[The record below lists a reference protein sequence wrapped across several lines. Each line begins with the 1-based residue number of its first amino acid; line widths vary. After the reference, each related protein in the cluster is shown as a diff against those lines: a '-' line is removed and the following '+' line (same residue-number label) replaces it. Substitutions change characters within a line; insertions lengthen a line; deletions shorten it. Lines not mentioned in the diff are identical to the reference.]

1 VRSLAH
7 HTLFKE
13 KTMLQNLRDK
23 AQGWIAW
30 IIIGLIAI
38 TFVLFG
44 TESMF
49 GGNGDSQ
56 VLAKVQ
62 GVKITERDLEG
73 AYRRFLR
80 QPGNESIQQLDSD
93 VIKGE
98 ILQSLIDE
106 TIMRRAAHEMGL
118 RVGEQRVL
126 LTLQSVP
133 FFLQDNQFSQE
144 AYHRYLMHAE
154 YSDSGFRSFLRDLI
168 IKQQLQQGVM
178 QTSFSLDNDV
188 STLIKYILQKR
199 DIRFI
204 SIAKEPFEKDI
215 TLKPEEIK
223 QYYEKHLQDF
233 LTDEQVSLEYVVL
246 SLQELM
252 NKYNPQES
260 ELHTYYK
267 ENATLFNEPER
278 VHVEHILIAVPRNA
292 DEQTIKAANE
302 KIKDIQKKL
311 SSGESFES
319 LAKQYSDDKVTGV
332 KGGDLDWFSRGEN
345 IPAFEQAAFALDKN
359 QISPIVKTE
368 FGFHLIKLLDKQKE
382 KEKSFE
388 IVKDEIQTKMKHEW
402 AQEQLATLGDQLN
415 DLSFDHPDS
424 LQPAAEKLGL
434 TLQKTD
440 LFTKSQ
446 GPKEPLLQNPIV
458 MTAAFSAN
466 VKDNKNNSDMLKLD
480 NENYLVLRVSKVIP
494 SKQKPLEEVQS
505 DIIKIM
511 KSEKGQQLAL
521 AKASEL
527 YTAILK
533 EKNDPAK
540 LKTQY
545 TWQEQNDLTR
555 SSTTVNTEIIEKAF
569 SLPVT
574 QSKEG
579 EFALVNM
586 ENGDYAVLWLTKV
599 VDGDYSKLSK
609 DEQDNFKAQ
618 LTKHYGELEFAL
630 YATDLVKKA
639 KVERK
644 ESKILSKKEA
654 EEA

>member
-1 VRSLAH
+1 
-7 HTLFKE
+7 
-13 KTMLQNLRDK
+13 MLQNLRDK

-49 GGNGDSQ
+49 GGNGDSK

-215 TLKPEEIK
+215 ALKPEEIK
-223 QYYEKHLQDF
+223 QYYDAHLQDF

-260 ELHTYYK
+260 ELKTYFK
-267 ENATLFNEPER
+267 ENAALFNEPER
-278 VHVEHILIAVPRNA
+278 VHVEHILIAVPKNA
-292 DEQTIKAANE
+292 DEQTIATANE

-319 LAKQYSDDKVTGV
+319 LAKQYSDDKATGI

-359 QISPIVKTE
+359 QVSPIVKTE

-388 IVKDEIQTKMKHEW
+388 SVKDEIQTKMKQEW

-424 LQPAAEKLGL
+424 LQPAAEKLSL
-434 TLQKTD
+434 PLQKTD

-480 NENYLVLRVSKVIP
+480 NENYMVLRVSKVIP
-494 SKQKPLEEVQS
+494 SKQKPLEEVQA

-511 KSEKGQQLAL
+511 KAEKGQQLAL

-644 ESKILSKKEA
+644 ESKKEA
-654 EEA
+654 KQDSDQV